1 MSDQNQIYAALDR
14 VFREEGQRIVFW
26 HDPDQ
31 EFLEFMDRLPFLTLG
46 DTSVNII
53 RLDRAGALEVKI
65 RLEKDD
71 PSGRYLLYSPAEEP
85 DYEHDWL
92 LDIRLYS
99 RSFRA
104 DRPSIILDE
113 LGLKNHHLRQHLAD
127 RRKFFDNKDRLQKF
141 KQLVGAEDT
150 ADDLD
155 LKMAAV
161 VVKADQPELFN
172 IIRTLFHAYTETE
185 GSIDLDTP
193 PPAWEQLEKFDLAEP
208 FWRKVETT
216 FGYAE
221 DIPSLKNLLLRLL
234 VTDYSFHLKAEVPN
248 ALLHLILSPFG
259 RANAVVFLAQWR
271 DSNTKGASYDRLSE
285 EVAALIHIDDLLQ
298 GLEIN
303 DLLDVMTFLAVEK
316 KIASSLRERV
326 QNTAETI
333 NLEEVKA
340 VATRRQAGHW
350 AAATVAGD
358 TGIRRKA
365 LSSVYN
371 ALRAGAELFALRNQ
385 YQNGFDFS
393 DARAMYKAYE
403 EEIYRFDQLYRH
415 FCESADQAESQGW
428 SILKPLRESIEGCYT
443 NWYVRGVALSWGR
456 FIEPK
461 GSAALLNNWRINDV
475 PNQTEFFEIHVR
487 PRLDEAENRRAY
499 VIISDAF
506 RFEAAKELT
515 QQLNGKYRFEA
526 ALSSQ
531 LGVLPSYTTLGM
543 ASLLPHKKLS
553 YKANG
558 DVLVDDKP
566 TASTEQRDDIIRALG
581 GMVCI
586 AKDLT
591 EKKKEEGREYVKG
604 KRLVYIYHNTVDAMG
619 DKLATED
626 KTFDAVRT
634 AIDELGSLVTYIVN
648 NLNGNYIV
656 ITADH
661 GFLFSESKPGE
672 SDKSRLGEKPT
683 GTVLAKKRYV
693 LGHDLPDD
701 EAFWHGKTATTA
713 GADGDMEFL
722 IPKGSNRIH
731 FVGGARFLHGGAMLQ
746 EIVVPVITVRQL
758 KGKSV
763 EETKTKSVTVHV
775 LGASHKVTTNRH
787 RFELIQVEPVSERVK
802 SVRLKVGVYE
812 GEEPVTNIET
822 VLFDSSSDKIDERKK
837 WVHLV
842 LQERQYDKKK
852 AYRLIMRD
860 AETGIEQ
867 ESVAVTIDRAFT
879 DDF

>member
-1 MSDQNQIYAALDR
+1 MTDERQINDALGR
-14 VFREEGQRIVFW
+14 IFKEVARIVFW
-26 HDPDQ
+26 NDPDK
-31 EFLEFMDRLPFLTLG
+31 EFLDYMDRLPFLTIG
-46 DTSVNII
+46 DMTVNII
-53 RLDRAGALEVKI
+53 RLDQVGVLEIKLRI
-65 RLEKDD
+65 EKDD
-71 PSGRYLLYSPAEEP
+71 PKGRYLLYSPGEEP
-85 DYEHDWL
+85 DYENDWL

-127 RRKFFDNKDRLQKF
+127 RRKFFDNKDRFQKF

-150 ADDLD
+150 ASDLD
-155 LKMAAV
+155 LKMMAV

-172 IIRTLFHAYTETE
+172 VIRTVFHAYTENGET
-185 GSIDLDTP
+185 IDLDTP
-193 PPAWEQLEKFDLAEP
+193 PPAWDQLEKFDLAEP
-208 FWRKVETT
+208 FWQKVKTT

-221 DIPSLKNLLLRLL
+221 EIPSLKNLLLRLL
-234 VTDYSFHLKAEVPN
+234 VTDYSYHLKPEVPT
-248 ALLHLILSPFG
+248 ALLHLILPAFG
-259 RANAVVFLAQWR
+259 RPNAVVFLAQWR

-285 EVAALIHIDDLLQ
+285 EVAALVHIDDHLQ

-326 QNTAETI
+326 QHTAETI

-350 AAATVAGD
+350 AAFNFTGD
-358 TGIRRKA
+358 SGVRRKA
-365 LSSVYN
+365 LYAVYE
-371 ALRAGAELFALRNQ
+371 ALTAGAELFALRNQ

-393 DARAMYKAYE
+393 DAQAMYRAYE
-403 EEIYRFDQLYRH
+403 EEIYKFDQLYRH
-415 FCESADQAESQGW
+415 FCENADQAESQGW
-428 SILKPLRESIEGCYT
+428 SILKPLRESVEGCYT
-443 NWYVRGVALSWGR
+443 NWYVRSIALSWGR
-456 FIEPK
+456 FIEPQ
-461 GSAALLNNWRINDV
+461 GTAALLNNWRVGDV
-475 PNQTEFFEIHVR
+475 PNQTEFFESHVR

-506 RFEAAKELT
+506 RYEAAKELT

-531 LGVLPSYTTLGM
+531 LGVLPSYTALGM

-553 YKANG
+553 YKTNG
-558 DVLVDDKP
+558 EVLADDKP

-581 GMVCI
+581 GIVCK
-586 AKDLT
+586 AEDLLA
-591 EKKKEEGREYVKG
+591 KKKEEGREYVKG
-604 KRLVYIYHNTVDAMG
+604 KRLVYVYHNTVDAMG

-626 KTFDAVRT
+626 RTFDAVRK
-634 AIDELGSLVTYIVN
+634 AIDELASLVTYIVN

-661 GFLFSESKPGE
+661 GFLFTESKPGE
-672 SDKSRLGEKPT
+672 SDKSNLGEKPS

-693 LGHDLPDD
+693 LGYNLPDD
-701 EAFWHGKTATTA
+701 DAFWHGKTATTA
-713 GADGDMEFL
+713 GAEGDMEFL
-722 IPKGSNRIH
+722 IPKAANRFH

-758 KGKSV
+758 KGKSA

-775 LGASHKVTTNRH
+775 LGTSHKITTNRH

-802 SVRLKVGVYE
+802 SIRLKVGVYE
-812 GEEPVTNIET
+812 GEDPVTNIEA

-842 LQERQYDKKK
+842 LQERQYDKKT
-852 AYRLIMRD
+852 AYRLVLRE